1 MGIVAI
7 TISQRL
13 ALPEFHSQELRL
25 GQNNPT
31 GWSLHP
37 ISALAEG
44 TDLGTQGLDWHDGAA
59 AGADTNPTIEKILQG
74 SGSPPGGDVEPSPVG
89 GRPPNRLR
97 NVTSVELEEEEQAKG
112 LSEGS
117 GGSEHSDGVLVHTPA
132 TISAEFVT
140 KASQDDQQS
149 SAE

>member
-74 SGSPPGGDVEPSPVG
+74 SGSQGGDVEPSPVG

-97 NVTSVELEEEEQAKG
+97 TVTSVELEEEEQAKES
-112 LSEGS
+112 SEGS
-117 GGSEHSDGVLVHTPA
+117 GGSELSDGVLVSPPV
-132 TISAEFVT
+132 TISAGLVGE
-140 KASQDDQQS
+140 ASQDGQQS

>member
-74 SGSPPGGDVEPSPVG
+74 SGSQGGDVEPSPVG

-97 NVTSVELEEEEQAKG
+97 NVTSVELEEEEQAKES
-112 LSEGS
+112 SEGS
-117 GGSEHSDGVLVHTPA
+117 GGSELSDGVLVSPPV
-132 TISAEFVT
+132 TISAGFVG

>member
-97 NVTSVELEEEEQAKG
+97 NVTSVELEEEEQAKES
-112 LSEGS
+112 SEGS
-117 GGSEHSDGVLVHTPA
+117 GGSELSDGVLVSPPA
-132 TISAEFVT
+132 TGFVT
-140 KASQDDQQS
+140 EASQDDQQS